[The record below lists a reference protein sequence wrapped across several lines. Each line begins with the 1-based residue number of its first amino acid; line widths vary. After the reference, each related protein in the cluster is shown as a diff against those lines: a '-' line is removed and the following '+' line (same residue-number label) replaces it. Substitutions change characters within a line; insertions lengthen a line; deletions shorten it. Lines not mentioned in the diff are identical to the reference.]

1 MYLRSINSNILYETI
16 STITFVFSVS
26 WKAIYLFHTL
36 VIFHSV
42 LARVSAG
49 NDWHCFMGFSRALS
63 YRESGLLHVDSTLV
77 INAQSCSLGINKF
90 IYPLNKKDNSQQMSK
105 FLLYCWTQMCYTMT
119 EFSWMGAILVRKAD
133 TDSKWT
139 TERPRASAEAQH
151 HTCAISKSHDR
162 FTLRVM
168 CHSL

>member
-26 WKAIYLFHTL
+26 WKAIYLFHTF

-105 FLLYCWTQMCYTMT
+105 FLLYC
-119 EFSWMGAILVRKAD
+119 
-133 TDSKWT
+133 
-139 TERPRASAEAQH
+139 
-151 HTCAISKSHDR
+151 
-162 FTLRVM
+162 
-168 CHSL
+168 